1 MWIALDNGPIRF
13 FSLEKD
19 NENNETLHDTLWQHN
34 SLHTCRKVPGCLFPD
49 VEEYCGDFEAEWNWR
64 GDEADYVVHVNFT
77 RDTTFSAVVGS
88 ASDTH
93 VEYTGYR
100 FINGRSQEWC
110 KLYVLCTQVMDIPLP
125 GDHNLPTRIV
135 QGQDLDWTV
144 VEYSPVEY
152 YIPPSRRNMLVDP
165 RRYVIVSLPPPPQT
179 PLGADGSLAENHD
192 NLALALCDGS
202 VAESHDNLAPAPSDE
217 CDSDDE
223 YEWIEWI

>member
-1 MWIALDNGPIRF
+1 MLALCDPRPRRHMSTVLQCKYVHVWVGQLGSVKYVHRDHAMWIALDNGPIRF

-110 KLYVLCTQVMDIPLP
+110 KLYVLCTPF
-125 GDHNLPTRIV
+125 R
-135 QGQDLDWTV
+135 V
-144 VEYSPVEY
+144 VS
-152 YIPPSRRNMLVDP
+152 
-165 RRYVIVSLPPPPQT
+165 
-179 PLGADGSLAENHD
+179 
-192 NLALALCDGS
+192 C
-202 VAESHDNLAPAPSDE
+202 
-217 CDSDDE
+217 
-223 YEWIEWI
+223 